1 MTGIADYIQGLT
13 IGQGRYAGQPF
24 KLLGWQRRFLRG
36 AFNQPDD
43 AALSMGRGGGKST
56 FTAAIACA
64 AVDVGG
70 PLVEP
75 MGECLVIASSFDQG
89 LVNFRHMLHFMQ
101 PSFEQHGTGPRGRFR
116 IQDSAN
122 RATITD
128 RETGAIV
135 RVLGSDPRRL
145 HGAAADE
152 DASDAEAKP
161 PRSPRVRKPFPK
173 DLKRVQKRI
182 MPSDACT
189 DCGGSFRELGA
200 DVMDEL
206 EYVPGHYIVNQI
218 IRPRLACTCCEK
230 VTQAEMPSRPIPKS
244 FVGPALMAHILC
256 CKYGYHL
263 PLYRQSQMFE
273 NQGIDLSGSLL
284 ASWVGKSTKL
294 LERLSDAIRDHV
306 FAAQAIFMDDTTVK
320 LLQKGQG
327 KGRNKPKTA
336 RLWVYAR
343 DEKPWGSTSPPAAW
357 YQFSTSRGAE
367 HPSKHL
373 ETYTGFAHADAY
385 AGYNDAYRTGRVTE
399 MACMA
404 HVRREFTKVYE
415 STKSATAREAI
426 ERIAELYEVEKRA
439 RFKSPRQ
446 RVALRQEYA
455 KPIFDDLETWLRA
468 QLNKISGKTPLAKAI
483 KYALTRLPK
492 ARPYLDHGVLDL
504 DNNTAERAVRPVT
517 LGRKNYLFMG
527 SEAGG
532 DAAAI
537 AYTLI
542 ETCKMNNVNPEAWL
556 AWVLERIQDHPV
568 KRINELLPW
577 TYQAMLDE
585 QKAAAA

>member
-1 MTGIADYIQGLT
+1 MTKALPNLADLPPDVQAYIAAQSADMLGLNLTHAAAQKRLKSEMEATRATLTEERAAFSNALQSRDTIIADLRMQLDGH
-13 IGQGRYAGQPF
+13 
-24 KLLGWQRRFLRG
+24 KKHRFGSRSESSAQL
-36 AFNQPDD
+36 
-43 AALSMGRGGGKST
+43 ALEL
-56 FTAAIACA
+56 I
-64 AVDVGG
+64 
-70 PLVEP
+70 LE
-75 MGECLVIASSFDQG
+75 EHEI
-89 LVNFRHMLHFMQ
+89 
-101 PSFEQHGTGPRGRFR
+101 EQ
-116 IQDSAN
+116 A
-122 RATITD
+122 
-128 RETGAIV
+128 
-135 RVLGSDPRRL
+135 
-145 HGAAADE
+145 AAADE

-542 ETCKMNNVNPEAWL
+542 ETCKMNNVKPEAWL